1 MKHLRSIFF
10 ASFFFS
16 VHTALLAYANSSML
30 SQFASPRMV
39 SIVYTLA
46 SILSITLVLTA
57 PRILRTLGNRKTIVT
72 TLILSTI
79 LLVSLGLASGK
90 IVLLLFVFY
99 FSLNAVVLYGLDIFL
114 EHYSKETQTGN
125 IRGLYLTLSNIGWV
139 AAPII
144 SGILGTRFGFKSLY
158 LVASVVVIAT
168 LCIIW
173 FTQKKFVDKHYKKSH
188 LEDGFKTLRTNS
200 NIRTITVINLILQ
213 MFFVMMVI
221 YSPLYLTTVIGFSWK
236 TLGILLSI
244 MLVPFVIFPYPAG
257 YIADKYLGEKELLIG
272 GFLIAAAATIFFA
285 QVTTTSFLFFAVI
298 LFTSRIGA
306 SIVES
311 MSESYFFKQVTDND
325 SSAISMYRNM
335 LPLAYTVG
343 PLLGALFFSLGSYTL
358 VFSITAGMLVLAA
371 VFTFNLKDSK

>member
-1 MKHLRSIFF
+1 M
-10 ASFFFS
+10 
-16 VHTALLAYANSSML
+16 ALLAYANSSML
-30 SQFASPRMV
+30 SRFASPKMV

-46 SILSITLVLTA
+46 SLLSITLVLTA
-57 PRILRTLGNRKTIVT
+57 PRILRLFGNRKTIVT
-72 TLILSTI
+72 TLLLSMM
-79 LLVSLGLASGK
+79 LLISLGLFSGK
-90 IVLLLFVFY
+90 IILVLFILY

-114 EHYSKETQTGN
+114 EHYSKEAQTGN

-158 LVASVVVIAT
+158 IVAAIVIGIT
-168 LCIIW
+168 VSILWI
-173 FTQKKFVDKHYKKSH
+173 TQKKFTDKHYKKSH
-188 LEDGFKTLRTNS
+188 LEDGFKTLRTNKS
-200 NIRTITVINLILQ
+200 IRTITIINLILQ

-244 MLVPFVIFPYPAG
+244 MLIPFVIFPFPAG

-272 GFLIAAAATIFFA
+272 GFLIAAGATLFFA
-285 QVTTTSFLFFAVI
+285 QVTTASFLFFAVI
-298 LFTSRIGA
+298 LFTSRVGA
-306 SIVES
+306 SIIEA
-311 MSESYFFKQVTDND
+311 MAESYFFKQVTDDD

-335 LPLAYTVG
+335 LPVAYTIG

-358 VFSITAGMLVLAA
+358 VFSLTAGMMVLAA
-371 VFTFNLKDSK
+371 IFTLTLRDSK

>member
-1 MKHLRSIFF
+1 MKQLRSIFF

-30 SQFASPRMV
+30 SQFASPRIV
-39 SIVYTLA
+39 SVVYTLA
-46 SILSITLVLTA
+46 SLLSITLVLSA
-57 PRILRTLGNRKTIVT
+57 PRILRVLGNRKTIIT
-72 TLILSTI
+72 TLILSAS
-79 LLVSLGLASGK
+79 LLISLGLFSGK
-90 IVLLLFVFY
+90 IVLLLFVLY

-114 EHYSKETQTGN
+114 EHYSKEAQTGN

-158 LVASVVVIAT
+158 VLASVVVLIT
-168 LCIIW
+168 MFIIW
-173 FTQKKFVDKHYKKSH
+173 VTQKKFIDKHYKKSH

-200 NIRTITVINLILQ
+200 NIRTITVINLVLQ

-221 YSPLYLTTVIGFSWK
+221 YSPLYLTTVVGFSWK

-272 GFLIAAAATIFFA
+272 GFLIAAGATIFFA
-285 QVTTTSFLFFAVI
+285 QVSTTSFLFFAII

-306 SIVES
+306 SIIEA
-311 MSESYFFKQVTDND
+311 MAESYFFKQVTDND

-358 VFSITAGMLVLAA
+358 VFSLTAGMLVLAA
-371 VFTFNLKDSK
+371 IFTLNLKDSK